1 MKPLKAKIRPLDIPA
16 AIQRLRI
23 CFDDKSLRV
32 LKLSSIIADSRDT
45 TRASKPEESAA
56 ATAELTATRHAIF
69 EKGRIFV
76 KIHE

>member
-16 AIQRLRI
+16 AIQRLRT
-23 CFDDKSLRV
+23 CFDDKSLSG
-32 LKLSSIIADSRDT
+32 LKLFKIIADARDT
-45 TRASKPEESAA
+45 IRVSKPEESAA
-56 ATAELTATRHAIF
+56 ATAELTATRNAIF

>member
-16 AIQRLRI
+16 AIQRLRT
-23 CFDDKSLRV
+23 CFDDKSLSG
-32 LKLSSIIADSRDT
+32 LKLSNIIADP
-45 TRASKPEESAA
+45 RATIRVSKPEESAA